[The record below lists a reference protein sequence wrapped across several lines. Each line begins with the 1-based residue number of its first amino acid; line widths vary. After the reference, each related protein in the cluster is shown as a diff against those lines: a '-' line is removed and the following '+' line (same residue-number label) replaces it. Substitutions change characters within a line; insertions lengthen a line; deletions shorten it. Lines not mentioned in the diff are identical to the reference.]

1 MYRVLIAEDEVFV
14 RLGIKMSVEWEKMG
28 MQVIADA
35 ANGQQAWDIYE
46 KEHPD
51 IILTDIKMPV
61 MDGVEV
67 ARRIRQEVGREIPVI
82 VLTAYDWSEIE
93 AEAREAGVSAF
104 LAKPFYRSKI
114 CYLLS
119 GLSGEKEPVQWSGF
133 TGKSDFTG
141 KRVLL
146 VEDNEMNREIAGT
159 LIEEMGVEVE
169 EACDGEEALERF
181 KQVPEHYYNMILMD
195 VQMPKMDGYES
206 TRAIRALEREDAA
219 SVPIIAMT
227 ANAFAE
233 DVQNALHAGMTA
245 HFAKPIDASVLEQML
260 YKYLR

>member
-1 MYRVLIAEDEVFV
+1 M
-14 RLGIKMSVEWEKMG
+14 
-28 MQVIADA
+28 
-35 ANGQQAWDIYE
+35 
-46 KEHPD
+46 
-51 IILTDIKMPV
+51 
-61 MDGVEV
+61 
-67 ARRIRQEVGREIPVI
+67 
-82 VLTAYDWSEIE
+82 
-93 AEAREAGVSAF
+93 
-104 LAKPFYRSKI
+104 
-114 CYLLS
+114 
-119 GLSGEKEPVQWSGF
+119 
-133 TGKSDFTG
+133 
-141 KRVLL
+141 
-146 VEDNEMNREIAGT
+146 
-159 LIEEMGVEVE
+159 EVE

>member
-1 MYRVLIAEDEVFV
+1 MYLHF
-14 RLGIKMSVEWEKMG
+14 W
-28 MQVIADA
+28 Q
-35 ANGQQAWDIYE
+35 
-46 KEHPD
+46 
-51 IILTDIKMPV
+51 
-61 MDGVEV
+61 
-67 ARRIRQEVGREIPVI
+67 
-82 VLTAYDWSEIE
+82 
-93 AEAREAGVSAF
+93 
-104 LAKPFYRSKI
+104 KPFYRSKI

-119 GLSGEKEPVQWSGF
+119 ELSGEKETGAMERF

-159 LIEEMGVEVE
+159 LIEERWGVEVE

-206 TRAIRALEREDAA
+206 TRAIRALDREDAA